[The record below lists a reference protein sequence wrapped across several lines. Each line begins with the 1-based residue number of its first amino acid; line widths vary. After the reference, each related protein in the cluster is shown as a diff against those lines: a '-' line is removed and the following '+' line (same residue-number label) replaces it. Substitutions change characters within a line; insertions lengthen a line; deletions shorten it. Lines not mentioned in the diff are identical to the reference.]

1 MKKLVQQVTDAV
13 DDHAGGDPTRNRRL
27 AQLEISVEDKLAT
40 LKNLDSEILDGLT
53 ENTDVS
59 EDAIAEEVEQA
70 DAIKELAYGA
80 IVAIDEI
87 YKPGATVSLPS
98 PSTVHTVDVK
108 LPKLEI
114 HPFDGNVTKWITFWD
129 SFESAVDSNTRLS
142 DIDKFNY
149 LRSLLEKSA
158 ADAIAGLTLTAANYK
173 EAVAILKKR
182 FGNEQRIIDKHLET
196 LMHLDAVT
204 SQSNVQ
210 GLRKLYDLVESQ
222 VCFTLNDGRTRQ
234 FTLYAVPNICEPLT
248 CQPIAFCQEN
258 FEHLSGLSLADTTDE
273 CDRLEIDILLGSD
286 YYWTLL
292 TGEVRR
298 GPSGP
303 VGVQTELGW
312 VLSGPVGTPTQEH
325 NKTTLFTHTLHV
337 ENLAR
342 TTELRFSTS

>member
-1 MKKLVQQVTDAV
+1 MSEPLSKKKRMCGGHQTSLKRLVQQVTDAV
-13 DDHAGGDPTRNRRL
+13 DDHAGGDPTKNRRL
-27 AQLEISVEDKLAT
+27 AQLKISVEDKLAT
-40 LKNLDSEILDGLT
+40 LKNLDSEILDGLI

-87 YKPGATVSLPS
+87 YKPESTVSLPS
-98 PSTVHTVDVK
+98 QSTVHTVDVK

-129 SFESAVDSNTRLS
+129 SFESAVDSNPRLS

-204 SQSNVQ
+204 SQTNVQ

-222 VCFTLNDGRTRQ
+222 VRGLKSLGINSDTYSSLISPVIIHKVLLELQLILSREVGDGGWK
-234 FTLYAVPNICEPLT
+234 FDL
-248 CQPIAFCQEN
+248 
-258 FEHLSGLSLADTTDE
+258 
-273 CDRLEIDILLGSD
+273 
-286 YYWTLL
+286 LL
-292 TGEVRR
+292 TRLKK
-298 GPSGP
+298 S
-303 VGVQTELGW
+303 
-312 VLSGPVGTPTQEH
+312 
-325 NKTTLFTHTLHV
+325 
-337 ENLAR
+337 
-342 TTELRFSTS
+342 